1 MAPEDLLRLLL
12 LLTVIGMATLA
23 LFYLRQRR
31 MPPIDALAWVLLA
44 VLFPIL
50 GPILVI
56 ALRPGQPAVRNASL
70 LYRAAPGQRSRKIE
84 KRPS

>member
-31 MPPIDALAWVLLA
+31 MPPLDALAWVLLA
-44 VLFPIL
+44 LLIPVL

-56 ALRPGQPAVRNASL
+56 AMRPGRPAPRNISRPLGMAS
-70 LYRAAPGQRSRKIE
+70 GQHSRKAA

>member
-1 MAPEDLLRLLL
+1 MAPADLLRLLL

-31 MPPIDALAWVLLA
+31 MPPLDALAWVLLA

-56 ALRPGQPAVRNASL
+56 ALRPGQPAGRNVPL
-70 LYRAAPGQRSRKIE
+70 PYRVAPGQRARKIE
-84 KRPS
+84 KHPS